1 MSVVVVGL
9 EQKQAPL
16 ELLERVAIPDEMLG
30 KALASLARRPNL
42 AEVVV
47 LSTCLRTELYAV
59 VERFHEGVEE
69 LQDYLIGLAGGDD
82 DLVSSHLTVRFDDEV
97 VNYLFE
103 VASGLRSSLLGET
116 EVLGQVRRALERAQ
130 EERASGPVLEGLFR
144 RAVQAGRRVRASTSI
159 SRGTTSLAYAAVE
172 LAGAELAA
180 PGPTR
185 TGIAAQGTP
194 QGLAGRN
201 VVVIGAGTMA
211 TGVVEALAGLDPP
224 CEVVVANRT
233 PGRARSVASLVEG
246 RGVPLAALGECLADA
261 DAVFVAT
268 GAPAPVLHA
277 EVLGS
282 PPGSPRRRVVVDL
295 GVPRDVDPAVGEA
308 DGVSLLDMDDLT
320 AFTSAAMAGREAEV
334 ADAARIVAE
343 EVERYYADVRA
354 RGAAPI
360 VAALRSHVEAI
371 REAEIARR
379 RKAGSAAGDEQW
391 DKVDELTRSV
401 IAKVLHEPSM
411 VLKESAGTPRGE
423 RLAEAV
429 RLLFGL

>member
-159 SRGTTSLAYAAVE
+159 SRGTTSLAHAAVE

>member
-1 MSVVVVGL
+1 LSVVVVGL

-159 SRGTTSLAYAAVE
+159 SRGTTSLAHAAVE